1 MPKISIQIDPYFI
14 DFMERKIADG
24 SYKDTEE
31 IISAGLRLIE
41 KEEDKINA
49 LRNAIREG
57 EESGIAKD
65 FDADSYLAL
74 LKTFHKKNG

>member
-41 KEEDKINA
+41 KKEDKINA

>member
-65 FDADSYLAL
+65 FDTDSYLAL

>member
-1 MPKISIQIDPYFI
+1 MPKISIQIDAYFI

>member
-74 LKTFHKKNG
+74 LKTL